1 MLLHSNRIFRFF
13 LILPTTAVL
22 ISSCTMARP
31 GDLARSLAP
40 DVPRERVQEVQ
51 LAAFLAGSGAR
62 RELRQADDVLVW
74 LDNFWNE
81 RDPTPGTPENELLQ
95 VYAQRVEYLEERF
108 PELAFGEWPQIW
120 IHFLTYGLP
129 DSRGPDY
136 VPWPRANEEGLR
148 RTPPSIAAGFSW
160 ERLRYGSPAPYQF
173 ILNQGIILRPPLD
186 SPPPQPPSLESVWE
200 ILDNPDSTIPDK
212 ERALTYISWYE
223 LPEVAARLLSI
234 PTENLSD
241 VSDTYE
247 EACVRLTR
255 RIAYRHEMTDI
266 RRLAAL
272 VAAGAGG
279 TQLLRR
285 AISDRYDA
293 ASLSSDLLILND
305 NRFQLPRTPHRGP
318 HPRLWTDPEGLLEEL
333 AMYYHSSNRIT
344 GWDFRGDLNLALG
357 PPGYL
362 DLRNRSAHYNW
373 GTPEILGI
381 GDSMLGWI
389 EVDRIRDPIREFIV
403 TAAMDIRERRNRAD
417 SASSTLSAALTAQAS
432 GEGGLITESFL
443 EQLHVLA
450 PPIVYRVGAPG
461 AANFIPITADIVAF
475 PAEGDSIEIQA
486 TFGIPA
492 ESVRMSRKGG
502 LFTTNLRTNIILVD
516 HNLNVKHA
524 ESRQGGY
531 SIEGVED
538 IEGRIFLDTF
548 RFTTL
553 PGSYI
558 VYLSAED
565 PDSGISGGVLVS
577 TDLISMAT
585 ERLQVSPILLA
596 TDIRPAQGKGKF
608 IRGGEL
614 ILPAPFR
621 QFHYDQD
628 LFFYFE
634 IDHLTTSD
642 IGDHVWKEAFFIIPD
657 DPGQG
662 AIAVAPEQER
672 NSLTPSASRQ
682 MQIDL
687 SSMGASYEGQ
697 VFVVVMVTDMVS
709 GNQAIGATIFSL
721 RHPPEDQ
728 E

>member
-1 MLLHSNRIFRFF
+1 MLLNNNRISRLF
-13 LILPTTAVL
+13 LILPIAAAL

-31 GDLARSLAP
+31 GDFARSLAP
-40 DVPRERVQEVQ
+40 TVPEERVQEVQ
-51 LAAFLAGSGAR
+51 LAAFLAGSSAR
-62 RELRQADDVLVW
+62 RELRQAGDVLVW
-74 LDNFWNE
+74 LDNFWSE
-81 RDPTPGTPENELLQ
+81 RDPTPGTPENELLL
-95 VYAQRVEYLEERF
+95 VYTQRAEYLEEKF
-108 PELAFGEWPQIW
+108 PESAFGEWPQIW
-120 IHFLTYGLP
+120 THFLTYGLP

-136 VPWPRANEEGLR
+136 VPWPRANEGGMR
-148 RTPPSIAAGFSW
+148 RTPPSIASGFSW
-160 ERLRYGSPAPYQF
+160 ERLRYGSPVPHQF
-173 ILNQGIILRPPLD
+173 ILDQGVILRSPLD
-186 SPPPQPPSLESVWE
+186 SPPPPSPSLENVWE
-200 ILDNPDSTIPDK
+200 ILDNSDSSIPDK
-212 ERALTYISWYE
+212 EDALTRISWFE
-223 LPEVAARLLSI
+223 LREVAVRLLSI

-241 VSDTYE
+241 VSDKYE

-255 RIAYRHEMTDI
+255 RIAYRHEVTDI

-285 AISDRYDA
+285 AISDRYNA
-293 ASLSSDLLILND
+293 ASLSSDLLGLND

-333 AMYYHSSNRIT
+333 AMYFHSSDRIT
-344 GWDFRGDLNLALG
+344 GWDFRRDLSLSLG

-362 DLRNRSAHYNW
+362 DLRNRSVYYKW
-373 GTPEILGI
+373 GTPEVLGI
-381 GDSMLGWI
+381 GDSMLGWV
-389 EVDRIRDPIREFIV
+389 EVERIRDPLREFIV
-403 TAAMDIRERRNRAD
+403 TAAMDIRERRNQAG
-417 SASSTLSAALTAQAS
+417 SASSTLSTALTAHAS
-432 GEGGLITESFL
+432 GEGELITESFL

-450 PPIVYRVGAPG
+450 PPNVYRVGAPG
-461 AANFIPITADIVAF
+461 AADFIPITADIVAF
-475 PAEGDSIEIQA
+475 PAEGDSVEIQA

-492 ESVRMSRKGG
+492 ESVRIVREEGR
-502 LFTTNLRTNIILVD
+502 FTTNLRTNIILVD
-516 HNLNVKHA
+516 HSLNVKHA

-531 SIEGVED
+531 AIDGVED

-548 RFTTL
+548 RLKIL

-585 ERLQVSPILLA
+585 NRLQVSPILLA
-596 TDIRPAQGKGKF
+596 TDIRPAQGEGKF

-634 IDHLTTSD
+634 IDNLATSD

-662 AIAVAPEQER
+662 AVSVAPEQER
-672 NSLTPSASRQ
+672 SSLVPSANRR

-687 SSMGASYEGQ
+687 SSMGATYEGH

-721 RHPPEDQ
+721 RNPPEDRK
-728 E
+728 